1 MKFHACNAIFE
12 LLDSSVKAAHCA
24 SVDKEADASARIE
37 HDDLLAALSDQYYQA
52 LESPHFLPEAEWVGS
67 PSRVARETGSCESA
81 GHRSGSDGSA
91 SIHALLSDIELLEEA
106 FGPLRQERAADLVE
120 HDAAPEILKLFAPP
134 AYRVSAGRHRGAV
147 PPFVA
152 RRDHHTL
159 AIDSPLGALDSHSH
173 HILLELNE

>member
-12 LLDSSVKAAHCA
+12 LLDSSAQVAHRA
-24 SVDKEADASARIE
+24 SVGEEADASARIE
-37 HDDLLAALSDQYYQA
+37 HNDLLAVLSDQYYQA
-52 LESPHFLPEAEWVGS
+52 LESPHLLPGSEWVGS
-67 PSRVARETGSCESA
+67 PARVAHETNSCESA
-81 GHRSGSDGSA
+81 GRGSDGDGSA

-134 AYRVSAGRHRGAV
+134 AYRVSAAWHRGAV

-173 HILLELNE
+173 HVLRELNE